1 MSSEVLLPGLVDF
14 DSRHDANMP
23 EISDTY
29 RESLSRLVLLQENGV
44 THFYGGPLDL
54 DDDKKAW
61 LSPIE
66 VDDGESFS
74 YFQLIYVNTSPQE
87 AMNDTSIPV
96 SMLEV
101 DEAGYKLTP
110 PEHPGYMQLMNQ
122 FVGKRKHILVRHCN
136 TGMAYYPRSIVPG
149 LEEEKREQH
158 LEKLIDVAGIHEPEV
173 SISLSKPSDHDRD
186 PIHTRT
192 LETVHAR
199 RYGFAGGEVHSYG
212 LVLDNDP
219 WKYYEVFTPRPIEKM
234 ETKDVL
240 VRVDSGCD
248 IGQIFDDRGCD
259 CREQLHTALSEIQN
273 AGSGAVIHIPSQD
286 GRGFGAATKMETE
299 GLKRGIEVASN
310 KGDLRPYDTITA
322 AQMLLGEKFDIRT
335 YSGAGRI
342 LGMLGIDSVLLQTD
356 NRLKAEGLAAR
367 GISVVRKRTNTTAA
381 RGAAEHIEAKH
392 NHKDIYYGQDE
403 E

>member
-14 DSRHDANMP
+14 DSRHDVNMP

-54 DDDKKAW
+54 DDDKNAW

-87 AMNDTSIPV
+87 AINDTSIPV

-136 TGMAYYPRSIVPG
+136 TGMAYYPRSIIPG
-149 LEEEKREQH
+149 LEEDKREQH
-158 LEKLIDVAGIHEPEV
+158 LEKLISVAGIHEPEV

-240 VRVDSGCD
+240 IRVDSGCD

-259 CREQLHTALSEIQN
+259 CREQLHTALTEIQR

-299 GLKRGIEVASN
+299 GLKRGIEVATN
-310 KGDLRPYDTITA
+310 KGDLKAYDTITA
-322 AQMLLGEKFDIRT
+322 AHMLLGEQFDIRT

-356 NRLKAEGLAAR
+356 NRLKAEGLAAG

-381 RGAAEHIEAKH
+381 RGASEHIEAKH

-403 E
+403 N